1 MMNKDEM
8 IELLNHEMD
17 GRNSR
22 LEQLNREG
30 EIRRKDV
37 LEIQGRFERGEV
49 RTREEAEALVAEV
62 EQHLERMRELRKE
75 VTLMSMDIM
84 FDLKAIYEAE
94 D

>member
-1 MMNKDEM
+1 MMNRNEM
-8 IELLNHEMD
+8 IELLNHEME
-17 GRNSR
+17 GKNSR

-37 LEIQGRFERGEV
+37 LEIQARFERGEI

-62 EQHLERMRELRKE
+62 EHHLERMRELRRE
-75 VTLMSMDIM
+75 VVVMTMDIM

>member
-1 MMNKDEM
+1 MNRNEM
-8 IELLNHEMD
+8 IELLNHEMEQ
-17 GRNSR
+17 RNSR

-30 EIRRKDV
+30 DLRRKDV
-37 LEIQGRFERGEV
+37 LEIQSKFERGEV

-62 EQHLERMRELRKE
+62 ENHLERMRELRRE
-75 VTLMSMDIM
+75 VSLMTMDLM